1 MLIILDGVG
10 LGESEDNSGL
20 SLANTPNLDVLLNDY
35 PMSKIDASGN
45 SVGLPE
51 GQMGN
56 SEVGHLT
63 IGKGSQIAAKTG
75 VTKDLPPGQKWAGWP
90 VKRMDLWKKEL
101 IALKKIIKK

>member
-56 SEVGHLT
+56 SEVGHMH
-63 IGKGSQIAAKTG
+63 IGSGQIIQQDLVRINQACQS
-75 VTKDLPPGQKWAGWP
+75 KDFYPAYLHYFLSMRLQHQ
-90 VKRMDLWKKEL
+90 E
-101 IALKKIIKK
+101 